1 MKKWEFTG
9 TVVVMFEVV
18 EKTKDTSERTAA
30 GIARLEK
37 QIPKFHSKLRLW
49 SGGTSPAG
57 SRAYKVAAGCLG
69 LMCVLLLAVITVLW
83 LGFTAQIDL
92 LQTSYTNLTIERDQL
107 QTSYTNLTKLKY
119 YLETSYISVV
129 NERDELQKRCSCFYT
144 ILTALHT
151 TPLSVFFKTLH
162 SPPHSTHQ
170 HTPHTS
176 TLHTPTHSTHQQVY
190 KWTQVDSRMGHVF
203 SRPVNEDNRTR
214 GKKRL
219 LGMLSPEALSA
230 KRRKIMDLA
239 SGNKLEG
246 VTVRPIT
253 TQPLE
258 KPQPGTGPSS
268 ASPQPTVSSTAT
280 DAHAD
285 VLSEQALITHEMVL
299 KDVSTDELLR
309 LLGDFLCRR
318 CCLLKDLSPDDPLM
332 WLRIVDMF
340 LLLNGCQAHFFIGPG
355 SVVFLYMLCRDTV
368 SAEVSSMK
376 ELQVVVLTCF
386 FVAYAYIGHEIGYP
400 AMPFLVE
407 ENRGAFWK
415 RTVDITKRM
424 SGKMLRINNDPQFFK
439 DIFTDLKNAADR

>member
-1 MKKWEFTG
+1 
-9 TVVVMFEVV
+9 
-18 EKTKDTSERTAA
+18 
-30 GIARLEK
+30 
-37 QIPKFHSKLRLW
+37 
-49 SGGTSPAG
+49 
-57 SRAYKVAAGCLG
+57 
-69 LMCVLLLAVITVLW
+69 
-83 LGFTAQIDL
+83 
-92 LQTSYTNLTIERDQL
+92 
-107 QTSYTNLTKLKY
+107 
-119 YLETSYISVV
+119 
-129 NERDELQKRCSCFYT
+129 
-144 ILTALHT
+144 
-151 TPLSVFFKTLH
+151 
-162 SPPHSTHQ
+162 
-170 HTPHTS
+170 
-176 TLHTPTHSTHQQVY
+176 
-190 KWTQVDSRMGHVF
+190 MGHVF

-253 TQPLE
+253 TQHLE

-299 KDVSTDELLR
+299 KDASTDELLR

-439 DIFTDLKNAADR
+439 DVFTDLKNAADR

>member
-1 MKKWEFTG
+1 MPHTA
-9 TVVVMFEVV
+9 
-18 EKTKDTSERTAA
+18 DT
-30 GIARLEK
+30 
-37 QIPKFHSKLRLW
+37 H
-49 SGGTSPAG
+49 
-57 SRAYKVAAGCLG
+57 
-69 LMCVLLLAVITVLW
+69 
-83 LGFTAQIDL
+83 
-92 LQTSYTNLTIERDQL
+92 TI
-107 QTSYTNLTKLKY
+107 
-119 YLETSYISVV
+119 
-129 NERDELQKRCSCFYT
+129 F
-144 ILTALHT
+144 TALHT
-151 TPLSVFFKTLH
+151 TPLSVFFQT
-162 SPPHSTHQ
+162 PSTHQ

-176 TLHTPTHSTHQQVY
+176 TLHTPTHSTRQHTPHANKLHTPTHSTYQQVY

-203 SRPVNEDNRTR
+203 STPVNEDNRTR

-239 SGNKLEG
+239 SRNKLEG

-253 TQPLE
+253 TQHLE

-299 KDVSTDELLR
+299 KDASTDELLR

-340 LLLNGCQAHFFIGPG
+340 LLVNGCQAHFFIGPG

-439 DIFTDLKNAADR
+439 DVFTDLKNAADR